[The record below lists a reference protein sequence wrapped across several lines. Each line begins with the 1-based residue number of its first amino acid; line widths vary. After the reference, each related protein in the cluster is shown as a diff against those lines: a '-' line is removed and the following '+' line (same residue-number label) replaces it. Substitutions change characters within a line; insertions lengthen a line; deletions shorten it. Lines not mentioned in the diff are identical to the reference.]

1 MGHPV
6 IAKNMRQFPIEITLG
21 RMAGKYGMIGIGA
34 TLLHIWLIHQT
45 SSVDFMSVKAT
56 GRPSP
61 SLGD

>member
-1 MGHPV
+1 MVHPV

-34 TLLHIWLIHQT
+34 TLLHNWLIHQT
-45 SSVDFMSVKAT
+45 SSADFTSIGAR

-61 SLGD
+61 FLED

>member
-6 IAKNMRQFPIEITLG
+6 IANVRQFPIEITLG
-21 RMAGKYGMIGIGA
+21 RVAGKYGMIGIGA

-45 SSVDFMSVKAT
+45 SSADFTSVGAT

>member
-1 MGHPV
+1 MHAV

-45 SSVDFMSVKAT
+45 YSADFTSVGAT

>member
-1 MGHPV
+1 MVHPV
-6 IAKNMRQFPIEITLG
+6 IAKNMRQFPIEITMG

-34 TLLHIWLIHQT
+34 IPLHNWLIHQT
-45 SSVDFMSVKAT
+45 SSADLASVGAA